1 MRVGR
6 FTCYSILFCSLFLA
20 SAAAA
25 QAPAK
30 VGAKPITVYQDP
42 G

>member
-1 MRVGR
+1 MRLRFLSLLFMSLLLVGH
-6 FTCYSILFCSLFLA
+6 
-20 SAAAA
+20 AAA

-30 VGAKPITVYQDP
+30 PAAKPITVYQDP